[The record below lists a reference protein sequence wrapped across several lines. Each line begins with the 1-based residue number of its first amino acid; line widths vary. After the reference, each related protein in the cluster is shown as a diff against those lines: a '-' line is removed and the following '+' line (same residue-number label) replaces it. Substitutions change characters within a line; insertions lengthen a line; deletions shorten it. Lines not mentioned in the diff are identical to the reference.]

1 MGDFHPIC
9 LRPCRAYTMQIHT
22 DKFPQRS
29 FVANATSLRLLQFAG
44 DLRRSI
50 WDDEKD
56 EETAS

>member
-1 MGDFHPIC
+1 
-9 LRPCRAYTMQIHT
+9 MQIHT

-29 FVANATSLRLLQFAG
+29 FAANAKNVRLLQFAV